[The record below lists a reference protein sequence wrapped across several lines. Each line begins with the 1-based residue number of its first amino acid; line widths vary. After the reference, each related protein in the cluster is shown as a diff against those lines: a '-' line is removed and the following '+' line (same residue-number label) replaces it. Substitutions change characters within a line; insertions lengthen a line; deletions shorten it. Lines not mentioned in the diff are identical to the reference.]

1 MDHMAKRPIPWQD
14 FVEHFRR
21 FRMMTRRNFIKL
33 SALVSAAL
41 TTRAQANVWTQA
53 AWTAPTNPVRLPEN
67 TFATLCMH
75 DIRNGVVQDVYW
87 DPYASSAR
95 RFLELLD
102 WFKSN
107 HWHCLTV
114 DEILWAV
121 EGHGKLP
128 KNSFHISI
136 DDGLASF
143 YRHVFP
149 ALKAYEYSAVHALE
163 TNWIDRTWRIAAHRH
178 QDAHLLD
185 KVSAQ
190 TAVRIPVLQ
199 SDLQSA
205 YRSANLVN
213 AREVDYNGKEED
225 QHFFVS
231 WDHVREMQH
240 SGLVEF
246 ASHTHASHHGVLSNP
261 QGNYAAA
268 TITRQYFPDQQRYE
282 TDAEFHD
289 RLYYDFCRSRD
300 RIKAEAGTAPRI
312 LVWPFGAATQEV
324 NEIAHS
330 AGMPITFSL
339 YSHTLTS
346 VSSDRSKS
354 KDFGR
359 ILIVNDPEPMEI
371 VWNIYDV
378 FHGERQIQRVLQV
391 SLDDVYDPSAEQT
404 NKNLGE
410 LLDQVLALGVSAV
423 YLQAF
428 ADPVGSGNAKSVY
441 FPNRVLPMR
450 ADLFNRVAWQLM
462 TRSNVKVFPVMPLI
476 GFTLPDPEKQARLS
490 IRVQTRSG
498 DIVPA
503 SRGRR
508 RLSPFLPEV
517 QTIVAT
523 LYEDLAKALP
533 SVAGVIIG
541 DDATMTSD
549 EDASVL
555 LPEAR
560 WPGSKTTSVPSSN
573 LHFPMNARDRTMALI
588 DFGKAVTTAMHRYTN
603 VSESF
608 SVGRNL
614 YARAL
619 THPDNTEQRFAMA
632 MEPFL
637 NAYDWVALEAMP
649 YLDGTQLPANQWLRK
664 LTHLATAYP
673 GGLERSVFFLQAR
686 NWKQHTWISDP
697 QLSQWISLCKD
708 NHALN
713 IGICPDDFIGQHP
726 STDTI
731 YPDFSLHRFP
741 PKAPKGI

>member
-1 MDHMAKRPIPWQD
+1 MEHMAKRPIPWQD

-21 FRMMTRRNFIKL
+21 RHMMTRRSFFKL
-33 SALVSAAL
+33 SALVSAAV
-41 TTRAQANVWTQA
+41 TTRAQANVWTQT
-53 AWTAPTNPVRLPEN
+53 AWTAPKNPVHLPEN
-67 TFATLCMH
+67 TFVTLCMH

-87 DPYASSAR
+87 DPYASSTH

-107 HWHCLTV
+107 NWHCLTV

-121 EGHGKLP
+121 DGHGKLP

-163 TNWIDRTWRIAAHRH
+163 TNWIDRTWNIEEHRH
-178 QDAHLLD
+178 QDEHLLD

-213 AREVDYNGKEED
+213 AHEVNYNGKEEG

-231 WDHVREMQH
+231 WDHVREMQR

-246 ASHTHASHHGVLSNP
+246 ASHTHASHHGILSNP

-268 TITRQYFPDQQRYE
+268 TITRQYFHNEQRYE
-282 TDAEFHD
+282 SDAEFHD
-289 RLYYDFCRSRD
+289 RLYFDFCRSRD
-300 RIKAEAGTAPRI
+300 RIKAETGTAPRI

-324 NEIAHS
+324 NDIAHS

-339 YSHTLTS
+339 YSHELTS
-346 VSSDRSKS
+346 VASEKSKS
-354 KDFGR
+354 RNFGR
-359 ILIVNDPEPMEI
+359 ILVVNDPEPMEI

-391 SLDDVYDPSAEQT
+391 SLDEVYDPSAEQV
-404 NKNLGE
+404 NNNLSE
-410 LLDQVLALGVSAV
+410 LLNQVQALGISSV

-428 ADPVGSGNAKSVY
+428 ADPDGSGNARSVY

-462 TRSNVKVFPVMPLI
+462 SRCNVKVFPLMPLI
-476 GFTLPDPEKQARLS
+476 GFTLPDTEEQDRLS
-490 IRVQTRSG
+490 MRMRTASG
-498 DIVPA
+498 DIVLA
-503 SRGRR
+503 NSGRR
-508 RLSPFLPEV
+508 RLSPFLPQV
-517 QTIVAT
+517 QTLVAT
-523 LYEDLAKALP
+523 LYEDLAKAMP

-541 DDATMTSD
+541 DDATMASN

-555 LPEAR
+555 LPGAR
-560 WPGSKTTSVPSSN
+560 WPNSEATADSHPR
-573 LHFPMNARDRTMALI
+573 LHFPMNARDRTLALI
-588 DFGKAVTTAMHRYTN
+588 DFGKVVTNAMHRYTN

-632 MEPFL
+632 MQPFL

-649 YLDGTQLPANQWLRK
+649 YLDDTPLPANQWLQN
-664 LTHLATAYP
+664 LIALAAAYP
-673 GGLERSVFFLQAR
+673 NGLERSVFFLQAR
-686 NWKQHTWISDP
+686 NWKQRSWISDQ
-697 QLSQWISLCKD
+697 QLNQWISLCKN

-713 IGICPDDFIGQHP
+713 IGICPDDFIGKHP
-726 STDTI
+726 SIDAI
-731 YPDFSLHRFP
+731 YPNFSLHRFP
-741 PKAPKGI
+741 FKAPKGI

>member
-1 MDHMAKRPIPWQD
+1 MDHMGKRPIPWQD
-14 FVEHFRR
+14 FVVNFRR
-21 FRMMTRRNFIKL
+21 LRMITRRDFFKF
-33 SALVSAAL
+33 SAYIGAVV
-41 TTRAQANVWTQA
+41 TTQAQANVWTKA
-53 AWTAPTNPVRLPEN
+53 AWTASKNPVHLPEN

-75 DIRNGVVQDVYW
+75 DIRNDVVQDEYW
-87 DPYASSAR
+87 DPYASSTH

-107 HWHCLTV
+107 NWHCLTV

-121 EGHGKLP
+121 EGHGNLP

-163 TNWIDRTWRIAAHRH
+163 TNWIDRTWNITEYKQ
-178 QDAHLLD
+178 QDKNLLD
-185 KVSAQ
+185 KLSEQ

-199 SDLQSA
+199 LDLQSA
-205 YRSANLVN
+205 YRSANLVEAHKVN
-213 AREVDYNGKEED
+213 YNGKEED

-231 WDHVREMQH
+231 WDHVREMQR

-246 ASHTHASHHGVLSNP
+246 ASHTHASHHGILSNP

-268 TITRQYFPDQQRYE
+268 TITRQYFQDQQRYE

-300 RIKAEAGTAPRI
+300 RIKTEIGIAPRI

-324 NEIAHS
+324 NDIAHS

-346 VSSDRSKS
+346 VSSESSKS

-359 ILIVNDPEPMEI
+359 ILIVNDPKPMEI

-378 FHGERQIQRVLQV
+378 FHGQRQIQRVLQV
-391 SLDDVYDPSAEQT
+391 SLDDVYDPSPEQT

-410 LLDQVLALGVSAV
+410 LLNQVLALGVSTV

-428 ADPVGSGNAKSVY
+428 ADPDGSGNAKSVY

-450 ADLFNRVAWQLM
+450 ADLFNRTAWQLM
-462 TRSNVKVFPVMPLI
+462 SRCSVKVFPVMPLI
-476 GFTLPDPEKQARLS
+476 GFTLPDPRKQARLS
-490 IRVQTRSG
+490 IRIQTASG
-498 DIVPA
+498 EIVPS

-517 QTIVAT
+517 QALVTT
-523 LYEDLAKALP
+523 LFEDLAKAQP
-533 SVAGVIIG
+533 SIAGVIIG
-541 DDATMTSD
+541 DDATMNSD

-555 LPEAR
+555 LPEAH
-560 WPGSKTTSVPSSN
+560 WPGSETTDVPSAN
-573 LHFPMNARDRTMALI
+573 LHFPMSARDRTMALI
-588 DFGKAVTTAMHRYTN
+588 DFGKVVTTAMHRYTN

-608 SVGRNL
+608 AVGRNL

-632 MEPFL
+632 MKPFL
-637 NAYDWVALEAMP
+637 KAYDWVAIEAMP
-649 YLDGTQLPANQWLRK
+649 YLDGTRLPANQWLQK
-664 LTHLATAYP
+664 LIELTTAYP

-686 NWKQHTWISDP
+686 NWKRHTWISDQ
-697 QLSQWISLCKD
+697 QLNQWISLCKE
-708 NHALN
+708 NQALN

-726 STDTI
+726 SIDAI

-741 PKAPKGI
+741 PKAPKSI